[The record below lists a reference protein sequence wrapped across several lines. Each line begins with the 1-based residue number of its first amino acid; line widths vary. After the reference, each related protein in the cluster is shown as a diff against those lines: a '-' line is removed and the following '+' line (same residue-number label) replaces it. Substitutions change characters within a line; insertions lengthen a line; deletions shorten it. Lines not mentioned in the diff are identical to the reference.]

1 MADFERGSVS
11 KMKFST
17 VFTIIAIS
25 VVYCKNPGLK
35 TRITDAGLTYAD
47 QVAIGQLSKSAV
59 GQKIPD
65 QSGKSGDVTYEI
77 SNIVIKSFSVPS
89 SSIDV
94 VADGLN
100 WKASGLEL
108 SSSGHFHY
116 KLHKFI
122 SGSGSVDVSVSGV
135 TFDIGISL
143 GVDST
148 GRPKIGS
155 NGCSCDIGSVH
166 VKFHGGAAQIY
177 NLFKGLVKKTIK
189 KLLNKQLCSTIKNA
203 VDVDGSKALAKL
215 KVTVDVGKVFLL
227 DYRFIGKPAFNPQ
240 HFLETY
246 HKGEFYW
253 ASSISE
259 APFDPISM
267 PAFNST
273 QKMFYI
279 WMSDYTFNTL
289 TYQAQKHGMLAYN
302 LTQKDLP
309 AKAKDFL
316 NTTCNGI
323 PCIGK
328 IIPQIGQKYPNN
340 QVQMVMSSGFA
351 PNISV
356 AEGKVNVLFG
366 GTITM
371 TTTKGD
377 NFLLALNATM
387 SISVTLDVK
396 NQSIY
401 ANIGDMSIVLHVI
414 KSDVGQISDIVLNV
428 IANTAIIGFVKPQLN
443 KLGAKG
449 IPLPLTNNIQFVNTE
464 ITLDKDTIMIGTD
477 LKYQ

>member
-1 MADFERGSVS
+1 MLFYFFDSV
-11 KMKFST
+11 
-17 VFTIIAIS
+17 
-25 VVYCKNPGLK
+25 
-35 TRITDAGLTYAD
+35 
-47 QVAIGQLSKSAV
+47 
-59 GQKIPD
+59 
-65 QSGKSGDVTYEI
+65 
-77 SNIVIKSFSVPS
+77 VIKSFSVPS
-89 SSIDV
+89 SNIDV

-116 KLHKFI
+116 KKHKII
-122 SGSGSVDVSVSGV
+122 SGSGSFDVSVSGV

-155 NGCSCDIGSVH
+155 KGCSCDIGSVH
-166 VKFHGGAAQIY
+166 VKFHGGAAWIY
-177 NLFKGLVKKTIK
+177 NLFKGLVEKAIK
-189 KLLNKQLCSTIKNA
+189 KQLNNQLCSMIKNA

-267 PAFNST
+267 PAFSST

-309 AKAKDFL
+309 AQAKDFL

-340 QVQMVMSSGFA
+340 QVQMFMSSRFA
-351 PNISV
+351 PNMSV

-464 ITLDKDTIMIGTD
+464 ITLDKDTIMMGTD